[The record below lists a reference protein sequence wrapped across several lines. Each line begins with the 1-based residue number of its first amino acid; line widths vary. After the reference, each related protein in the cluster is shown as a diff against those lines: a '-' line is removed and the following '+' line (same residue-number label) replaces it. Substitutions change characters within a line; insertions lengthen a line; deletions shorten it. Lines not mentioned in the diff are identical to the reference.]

1 MSDYTEYAYEEPL
14 YQGGFVWDYIDQSIR
29 TKDRYGNETFAYGGD
44 FGDRPCDYNFCGNG
58 IVYGNGE
65 ESPKMQAVKYNYQNI
80 IAEVADTKAVIA
92 NRAMFT
98 NTGALDCVAI
108 LARNGEII
116 ASAPLET
123 DVPPMESREY
133 ALPFAR
139 QTRGGEYAVTLSFRL
154 KADTPWAQ
162 RGYEVAFAQGVYAV
176 QEAPKHERYAPLRVV
191 RGDFNTG
198 VHGEH
203 FSVLFGDLKG
213 GLTSYRWGGREM
225 LKSIPRP
232 NFWRAPVDNDCG
244 SNMPQRYAQW
254 KIASMYAATN
264 ATPELARL
272 NAHPVATENADGSV
286 SIRYIYGLCTQPDGH
301 AALTYTV
308 HPCGQVDV
316 TLDYNPVEGLGDMPE
331 FGMLLKMDADYD
343 QIRYYGLR
351 PERKLCGPPRRRAS
365 GHFQND
371 REGER
376 LQVSCAAGMRQPH
389 GRALGR
395 GHGSPRPRPAFY
407 ERRDGVLRP
416 AVYAAR
422 AGKRHARLRAS
433 ADSLHRH
440 PREFA
445 ADGRRRR
452 RQLGRKDARRASD
465 RREEAPVVYVQL

>member
-98 NTGALDCVAI
+98 NTGAFDCVAI

-213 GLTSYRWGGREM
+213 GLTSYRLGRQG
-225 LKSIPRP
+225 
-232 NFWRAPVDNDCG
+232 D
-244 SNMPQRYAQW
+244 AQ
-254 KIASMYAATN
+254 IHSA
-264 ATPELARL
+264 PELL
-272 NAHPVATENADGSV
+272 
-286 SIRYIYGLCTQPDGH
+286 
-301 AALTYTV
+301 
-308 HPCGQVDV
+308 
-316 TLDYNPVEGLGDMPE
+316 
-331 FGMLLKMDADYD
+331 
-343 QIRYYGLR
+343 
-351 PERKLCGPPRRRAS
+351 
-365 GHFQND
+365 
-371 REGER
+371 
-376 LQVSCAAGMRQPH
+376 
-389 GRALGR
+389 
-395 GHGSPRPRPAFY
+395 
-407 ERRDGVLRP
+407 
-416 AVYAAR
+416 AR
-422 AGKRHARLRAS
+422 ARG
-433 ADSLHRH
+433 
-440 PREFA
+440 
-445 ADGRRRR
+445 
-452 RQLGRKDARRASD
+452 
-465 RREEAPVVYVQL
+465 

>member
-1 MSDYTEYAYEEPL
+1 
-14 YQGGFVWDYIDQSIR
+14 
-29 TKDRYGNETFAYGGD
+29 
-44 FGDRPCDYNFCGNG
+44 
-58 IVYGNGE
+58 
-65 ESPKMQAVKYNYQNI
+65 
-80 IAEVADTKAVIA
+80 
-92 NRAMFT
+92 
-98 NTGALDCVAI
+98 
-108 LARNGEII
+108 
-116 ASAPLET
+116 
-123 DVPPMESREY
+123 
-133 ALPFAR
+133 
-139 QTRGGEYAVTLSFRL
+139 
-154 KADTPWAQ
+154 
-162 RGYEVAFAQGVYAV
+162 
-176 QEAPKHERYAPLRVV
+176 
-191 RGDFNTG
+191 
-198 VHGEH
+198 
-203 FSVLFGDLKG
+203 
-213 GLTSYRWGGREM
+213 M

-343 QIRYYGLR
+343 QIRYYGY
-351 PERKLCGPPRRRAS
+351 GPNENYVDR
-365 GHFQND
+365 
-371 REGER
+371 REGAR
-376 LQVSCAAGMRQPH
+376 LGIFKTTAKENVSRYLVPQECGNRTGVRWAEVTDHR
-389 GRALGR
+389 GR
-395 GHGSPRPRPAFY
+395 GPAFY

>member
-1 MSDYTEYAYEEPL
+1 M
-14 YQGGFVWDYIDQSIR
+14 
-29 TKDRYGNETFAYGGD
+29 
-44 FGDRPCDYNFCGNG
+44 
-58 IVYGNGE
+58 
-65 ESPKMQAVKYNYQNI
+65 
-80 IAEVADTKAVIA
+80 
-92 NRAMFT
+92 
-98 NTGALDCVAI
+98 
-108 LARNGEII
+108 
-116 ASAPLET
+116 
-123 DVPPMESREY
+123 
-133 ALPFAR
+133 
-139 QTRGGEYAVTLSFRL
+139 TLSFRL

-162 RGYEVAFAQGVYAV
+162 RGYEVAFAQGVYAI

-213 GLTSYRWGGREM
+213 GLTSYRWGGMEM

-343 QIRYYGLR
+343 QIRYYGY
-351 PERKLCGPPRRRAS
+351 GP
-365 GHFQND
+365 N
-371 REGER
+371 ENY
-376 LQVSCAAGMRQPH
+376 V
-389 GRALGR
+389 
-395 GHGSPRPRPAFY
+395 
-407 ERRDGVLRP
+407 
-416 AVYAAR
+416 
-422 AGKRHARLRAS
+422 
-433 ADSLHRH
+433 
-440 PREFA
+440 
-445 ADGRRRR
+445 
-452 RQLGRKDARRASD
+452 D
-465 RREEAPVVYVQL
+465 RREGARLGIFKTTAKENVSRYLVPQECGNRTGVRWAEVTDHRGRGLRFTSGAMEFSALPYTPHELENAMHDYELPPIHYTVIRANLQQMGVGGDDSWGARTHDEHLIDVKKPLSFTFSFKGI